1 MVWKSKG
8 DGEKRKYDFTYDAVN
23 RLTSADFNQ
32 YTDGSFNKNA
42 SVDFSV
48 SNLSYDMNGNI
59 LTMNQKGWKITGSSL
74 IDELNYSYQT
84 NSNKLAKVTDAGS
97 DPNTKLGDF
106 KDGSNGSSDDYSY
119 DVNGNLTLDNN
130 KAISSI
136 TYNHLNLPS
145 MINVTGK
152 GTITYT
158 YDAAGNKLKKEV
170 NETGKPLKTTLYIGG
185 AVYENDTL
193 QFIGHEEGRIRWNT
207 QTNSFVFDYFLK
219 DHLENVRMVL
229 TEEQKTDAYPAATM
243 EIANQSIEEGFYSNL
258 PATRTDAPGGYPG
271 GAQKVAKV
279 RGDGNKIGPAIVL
292 KVMAGDKINLMVNS
306 YWSGGSPGSAQ
317 SPLTDLAA
325 ALSNNVASVAG
336 NKATS
341 GELTSSGLSL
351 NAASRFLNNQGYAT
365 GKPKAYINWILLD
378 EQFKPVITNDGKNS
392 GFEQVQ
398 GSGSIFNHVRNNWEL
413 TKSDYLYIYVSNE
426 TENIDVFFDNLQVT
440 HIRGPLIEE
449 THYYPFGLT
458 MAGISSKALN
468 FGSPNNNCGEDGVN
482 ISRRFY

>member
-1 MVWKSKG
+1 
-8 DGEKRKYDFTYDAVN
+8 
-23 RLTSADFNQ
+23 
-32 YTDGSFNKNA
+32 
-42 SVDFSV
+42 
-48 SNLSYDMNGNI
+48 
-59 LTMNQKGWKITGSSL
+59 
-74 IDELNYSYQT
+74 
-84 NSNKLAKVTDAGS
+84 
-97 DPNTKLGDF
+97 
-106 KDGSNGSSDDYSY
+106 
-119 DVNGNLTLDNN
+119 
-130 KAISSI
+130 
-136 TYNHLNLPS
+136 
-145 MINVTGK
+145 
-152 GTITYT
+152 
-158 YDAAGNKLKKEV
+158 
-170 NETGKPLKTTLYIGG
+170 
-185 AVYENDTL
+185 
-193 QFIGHEEGRIRWNT
+193 
-207 QTNSFVFDYFLK
+207 
-219 DHLENVRMVL
+219 
-229 TEEQKTDAYPAATM
+229 
-243 EIANQSIEEGFYSNL
+243 
-258 PATRTDAPGGYPG
+258 
-271 GAQKVAKV
+271 
-279 RGDGNKIGPAIVL
+279 
-292 KVMAGDKINLMVNS
+292 MAGDKINLMVNS